1 MLKKLIHRSP
11 RILIVEDEKLIGWSI
26 ANVLHKLGYDTAVI
40 TCGKRAKEILLTTE
54 FDFVI
59 TDLHLPSFSGLE
71 IVSDVKKMN
80 FNIPVLLISTL
91 EEDEIHTLHKKYNI
105 DYIIPKPFDLT
116 QITSIVQ
123 NCLEYQY
130 VAE

>member
-1 MLKKLIHRSP
+1 MLPRSP

-40 TCGKRAKEILLTTE
+40 TCGKRAKEILHTTE

-59 TDLHLPSFSGLE
+59 TDLHLPAFSGLE

-80 FNIPVLLISTL
+80 SHIPVLMISTL
-91 EEDEIHTLHKKYNI
+91 EEEEIHTLQQQYNI

-130 VAE
+130 AAR